1 MDERNDIDRLLVSYL
16 LKELTAE
23 EEATVTETINSDPEF
38 HRYFEEFK
46 RLFRLLEI
54 KQNIDG
60 IDLEK
65 ERERFDK
72 ILSEKR
78 NTSREITGEVYDIGQ
93 VEEKKRSRTYQL
105 LRVAAVAASVLFI
118 LAAGWWLFDKR
129 DVKDPVI
136 ITNKKVQEDTV
147 KLFTRVENNISGV
160 TRQLVVNDG
169 TEVTLWNQSSL
180 TFYDPF
186 LAHKREI
193 TLKGKAAFK
202 VAKDITRP
210 FTVYI
215 GDIATTALGTQFI
228 VSNFE
233 KDQTIVVHLIEG
245 RVVVNSSEN
254 AKTKFKNPVELSPG
268 EELLYNKQTSAVIVR
283 KFREKT
289 STKRTRENS
298 IVDDPSV
305 PNRKG
310 SWFMFNNQPLP
321 QIFDQ
326 LEIMFNVEIT
336 YDRKE
341 MQKLYFIGQF
351 EKKDSLEYILRSIA
365 KSHNLTLSKRENKFF
380 IHN

>member
-169 TEVTLWNQSSL
+169 TEVTLWNQ
-180 TFYDPF
+180 
-186 LAHKREI
+186 R
-193 TLKGKAAFK
+193 
-202 VAKDITRP
+202 
-210 FTVYI
+210 
-215 GDIATTALGTQFI
+215 
-228 VSNFE
+228 
-233 KDQTIVVHLIEG
+233 
-245 RVVVNSSEN
+245 
-254 AKTKFKNPVELSPG
+254 
-268 EELLYNKQTSAVIVR
+268 
-283 KFREKT
+283 
-289 STKRTRENS
+289 
-298 IVDDPSV
+298 
-305 PNRKG
+305 
-310 SWFMFNNQPLP
+310 
-321 QIFDQ
+321 
-326 LEIMFNVEIT
+326 
-336 YDRKE
+336 
-341 MQKLYFIGQF
+341 
-351 EKKDSLEYILRSIA
+351 
-365 KSHNLTLSKRENKFF
+365 
-380 IHN
+380 